1 MFRTLTSG
9 LALVALFA
17 AVTILSSSQASAAV
31 VMGVTIEDVSSEIN
45 EAAHTIDGTGGVPL
59 DSADPA
65 NRHDANPGNMWL
77 NRAWDP
83 DRGDSGEGCC
93 PWTPNSGDPHAMDTN
108 DNRLAHIVYDLGAVH
123 DVGSFV
129 IWNHNEDHGPPDR
142 LMYRSVK
149 DVKVYTS
156 TTDPLAGV
164 DGQAGGTFLA
174 DIVVPPGAGRPDIP
188 GEVFGIPFTARYVRL
203 DVFSNY
209 AEDPALWPFGD
220 ALPSNGDLTLLGI
233 SEIRFDSTTE
243 PTDFEWNVDG
253 GGNWSTSVNWIPG
266 GPPNGVDNTV
276 VFGSAITSSSTV
288 INDDEVTVNSIR
300 FDNPATYAVAGTGKV
315 SLADDGESVPTISVD
330 TGNHQFQ
337 VEVALLNDTTVEVA
351 SNSTLAFTNVLDL
364 GGRKLTKI
372 GDGDMGIRNDQVKG
386 SGNLEILQGN
396 VFGNG
401 TVGGDVTNT
410 AGTVAPGNSPGILTI
425 DGSYTQGATGTLAL
439 EIGGLIAGEEHDKL
453 VITGT
458 ADLNGTISVELTDS
472 FTPAAN
478 DTFDVLDFASFV
490 NSGYVF
496 DFSQAGDESSWD
508 TGSFETL
515 GTLCFGECVG
525 GFTDFNNSGFW
536 DLPDLNLVLFNW
548 QQGEAA
554 LPVEWVNQRPTTV
567 GLDSLNLVLFNWQQP
582 SSLAVVPEPASLV
595 VLLLGLLAVGCWKR
609 RP

>member
-9 LALVALFA
+9 LALVALFV
-17 AVTILSSSQASAAV
+17 AVTILSGSQAGAAV
-31 VMGVTIEDVSSEIN
+31 VTGVTIEDVSSELI
-45 EAAHTIDGTGGVPL
+45 EAIRAVNGTGGVPI
-59 DSADPA
+59 DSVDPA

-77 NRAWDP
+77 SMAWDP
-83 DRGDSGEGCC
+83 DRGENGEGCC
-93 PWTPNSGDPHAMDTN
+93 PWEPNTGDPHAVDTN
-108 DNRLAHIVYDLGAVH
+108 DNRLAHIVFDLGAVH
-123 DVGSFV
+123 NVGSFV
-129 IWNHNEDHGPPDR
+129 IWPYNEDHGPPDH
-142 LMYRSVK
+142 LMYRAVK

-174 DIVVPPGAGRPDIP
+174 DIVVPPGTGRPDVP
-188 GEVFGIPFTARYVRL
+188 GEVFGIPFTARYVRF

-209 AEDPALWPFGD
+209 ALDNSVWPFDGP
-220 ALPSNGDLTLLGI
+220 PSNGDLTLVGI